1 MISEAQT
8 RIFVNK
14 QLEEVGW
21 DLTDHNNVQLEE
33 HITDTGF
40 ADYVLKNKQ
49 GHPIAVVEAK
59 RANKDPR
66 LAESQAKNYAI
77 SLSVPFLFLA
87 NGEKTYFC

>member
-1 MISEAQT
+1 MTSEAQA
-8 RIFVNK
+8 RIFINK

-40 ADYVLKNKQ
+40 ADYVLKNRQ

-59 RANKDPR
+59 KEKKDPR
-66 LAESQAKNYAI
+66 LADTQTKNYAV
-77 SLSVPFLFLA
+77 SLNTPFLFLA
-87 NGEKTYFC
+87 NGEKTY